1 MFCSLIIAGM
11 WELRKDHAYY
21 YQVQTQLNVVNC
33 EYGDF
38 VVWTEKETIIER
50 IQIDRN
56 FHASNLIEIEHF
68 FLYSVLP
75 EVVGKWITRKN
86 VAGEDGIVTTDF
98 KETILPTTSQ
108 DEDDNKNWCFCG
120 QPSYG
125 EMIMCESD
133 RCAIEW
139 FHFDCM
145 RFRAPPKGKW
155 YCPSC
160 RRRSKKKKK
169 SNS

>member
-1 MFCSLIIAGM
+1 M
-11 WELRKDHAYY
+11 
-21 YQVQTQLNVVNC
+21 NC

-75 EVVGKWITRKN
+75 EVDGKCITRKN

-120 QPSYG
+120 QPSVSL
-125 EMIMCESD
+125 ID
-133 RCAIEW
+133 VQ
-139 FHFDCM
+139 
-145 RFRAPPKGKW
+145 
-155 YCPSC
+155 
-160 RRRSKKKKK
+160 
-169 SNS
+169 